1 MRRQGLC
8 LFFRLY
14 NSISQCEMIRFI
26 LISEI
31 QNHTSY
37 AFHAMWIANT
47 IPSRYDALKFSRV
60 SINDHVVYHQNTG
73 EFKTPVDGTYMFTA
87 NVCVDRNKYLNLQ
100 FLADD
105 AVIGAFRTGDQYQ
118 ASCTSSTAM
127 SQIRKGQIVKLVVAR
142 KWGSGGLVYNNEQGY
157 LSSFSGMLIK

>member
-14 NSISQCEMIRFI
+14 NSMSQCEVIRFI

-31 QNHTSY
+31 QNRPSY
-37 AFHAMWIANT
+37 TALWVDNKN
-47 IPSRYDALKFSRV
+47 PSPHDALKFSRV
-60 SINDHVVYHQNTG
+60 SLNDHDVYDSDTG

-87 NVCVDRNKYLNLQ
+87 NVCVVRNKYLNLQ
-100 FLADD
+100 FLAD
-105 AVIGAFRTGDQYQ
+105 ATVIGAFLTGDKDWE
-118 ASCTSSTAM
+118 SCTSSTAM
-127 SQIRKGQIVKLVVAR
+127 SQLLKGQIVKLVVVHR
-142 KWGSGGLVYNNEQGY
+142 NSRGDIVYNNDNGF